1 MNSNQG
7 PVHKQST
14 SFVALT
20 VLLLLAFIAVL
31 TTAEAAGGFVFGHR
45 QAGGLPEIPLST
57 ETTAATSTLTSTA
70 TITPTSTS
78 TATATPTPT
87 STPTITPTPIPL
99 PRSYLPLVAVTGSW
113 TSQGLAGQ
121 RIRALV
127 STDAKFYAASQVSG
141 AYKAGK
147 ACDLEWTAIGPS
159 ETTFALSILVDG
171 NVTLVG
177 TFNSK
182 LYRRAGSGNWIQID
196 VGNPNIWVL
205 AKGPDGKFY
214 AGTDGGV
221 FRSED
226 QGATWQNWGQGLSGD
241 GLFIDDLL
249 VDSAGNIWAAT
260 FGAGVFVRSS
270 NGASWGSINP
280 GLPEGEARK
289 TWSLMQLPD
298 GAIFVGTADGVF
310 RFNSGVWSRF
320 GLKDQTV
327 YALATSDGTLFAGTR
342 SSGVFMRTGT
352 AGQWVSMDS
361 GWPANTIVDDLLV
374 YTSDTCKVIFAA
386 TGQGVVRYPLPH

>member
-1 MNSNQG
+1 
-7 PVHKQST
+7 
-14 SFVALT
+14 
-20 VLLLLAFIAVL
+20 
-31 TTAEAAGGFVFGHR
+31 
-45 QAGGLPEIPLST
+45 
-57 ETTAATSTLTSTA
+57 
-70 TITPTSTS
+70 
-78 TATATPTPT
+78 
-87 STPTITPTPIPL
+87 
-99 PRSYLPLVAVTGSW
+99 VTGSW

-127 STDAKFYAASQVSG
+127 STDAEFYAASQVSG

-226 QGATWQNWGQGLSGD
+226 QGATWQNWSQGLSGD

-260 FGAGVFVRSS
+260 FGAGVFVRPSS
-270 NGASWGSINP
+270 GASWDSMNP
-280 GLPEGEARK
+280 GLPVGDARK
-289 TWSLMQLPD
+289 TWSLMQIPVP
-298 GAIFVGTADGVF
+298 GGSIFVGTADGVF
-310 RFNSGVWSRF
+310 RWNLASWSLV
-320 GLKDQTV
+320 GLQGKTI
-327 YALATSDGTLFAGTR
+327 YALTVSDNTLFAGTR
-342 SSGVFMRTGT
+342 SDGVFMWLG
-352 AGQWVSMDS
+352 AANQWNPVGHD
-361 GWPANTIVDDLLV
+361 WPANAIAYDLLI
-374 YTSDTCKVIFAA
+374 YTSDICKGIFAA
-386 TGQGVVRYPLPH
+386 TDRGVLRYPLPGQTEYTLPTWQDQ